1 MPPEDNPD
9 APGEGTP
16 AELYVRKG
24 AQSEKDGDSLNAAAN
39 FSLAAGC
46 YDFTRWPQKSYEYQ
60 DKAASLIEIHLGA
73 PGTPDFTKEKLT
85 LNAAYMRLLACSS
98 AAKAMARAMGRNDA
112 DAASH
117 WQENCRS
124 QAELCKKHIITL
136 RDTFHADI
144 RQLQKAFMGKGT
156 DYPLSALKGV
166 FELDPLPTS
175 TKRLKT

>member
-1 MPPEDNPD
+1 MSPEDNPD

-60 DKAASLIEIHLGA
+60 DKAASLIEIHIGA

-98 AAKAMARAMGRNDA
+98 AAKTMARALSRGDSTTA
-112 DAASH
+112 PH
-117 WQENCRS
+117 WQENCMS

-144 RQLQKAFMGKGT
+144 GQLQKAFMGKGT

-166 FELDPLPTS
+166 FELDPPPTS